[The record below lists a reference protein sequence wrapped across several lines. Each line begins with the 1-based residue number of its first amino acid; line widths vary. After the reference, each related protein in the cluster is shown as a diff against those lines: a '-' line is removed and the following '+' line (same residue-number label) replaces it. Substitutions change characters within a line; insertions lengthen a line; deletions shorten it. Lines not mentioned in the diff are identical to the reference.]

1 MELSNLKDEKLS
13 KLFLSNLEKQT
24 QGAVWI
30 TDSENREFPIG
41 PNSIWLLNPQTKEW
55 FVEVRKD
62 RSFSYFNYSDAG
74 QLFKIVPEDKTELL
88 SETLKDWIFSQTGF
102 RPLLVM
108 DWRSEQPSQ
117 IKMVLDIGVPYSK
130 QS

>member
-1 MELSNLKDEKLS
+1 MELSNPKDEKLI
-13 KLFLSNLEKQT
+13 KLFLSNLEKET

-41 PNSIWLLNPQTKEW
+41 PNSIWLVNPQTKDW
-55 FVEVRKD
+55 FVELRKD
-62 RSFSYFNYSDAG
+62 RGFSYFNYTNAG
-74 QLFKIVPEDKTELL
+74 QLFKIVPEDKKEIL
-88 SETLKDWIFSQTGF
+88 SETLRDWIFSQTGF

-108 DWRSEQPSQ
+108 NWHAEQIPL
-117 IKMVLDIGVPYSK
+117 MNTVLDYGVPYSK